1 MQGLVFLMD
10 SCALSREREATSSE
24 VRYMGCLS
32 LNAFTMNI
40 DEHWWLFYDFFTG
53 FLRQRSPSIWVNHQA
68 GGAEDYPVSHRH
80 RQRNHHNDFHQKMKS
95 HHNHRHRQRNHS
107 HHDNFHQKFKSH
119 HNHCHQACRAIH
131 WPHGEGEKLKLKFE
145 QLQVILMITF
155 WKYL

>member
-53 FLRQRSPSIWVNHQA
+53 FLRQRSPSIWVDHKA
-68 GGAEDYPVSHRH
+68 GGAEDHPVSHRH
-80 RQRNHHNDFHQKMKS
+80 HPYHCHHQRH
-95 HHNHRHRQRNHS
+95 
-107 HHDNFHQKFKSH
+107 NFHQKFKNH
-119 HNHCHQACRAIH
+119 HNHCHQACGAIH
-131 WPHGEGEKLKLKFE
+131 WPHGEGEKLKLKFK
-145 QLQVILMITF
+145 QLQVILMIYNSYF
-155 WKYL
+155 KRILYQYLPLWQYL

>member
-53 FLRQRSPSIWVNHQA
+53 FLRQRSPSIWVDHKA
-68 GGAEDYPVSHRH
+68 GGAEDHPVSHRH
-80 RQRNHHNDFHQKMKS
+80 HPYHCHHQRH
-95 HHNHRHRQRNHS
+95 
-107 HHDNFHQKFKSH
+107 NFHQKFKNH
-119 HNHCHQACRAIH
+119 HNHCHQACGAIH

-155 WKYL
+155 WLSLTAISNVF